1 MNRVSIKGV
10 VLGGIIDIVAT
21 NIAALPVVILA
32 GLRASVHTLPKDQQT
47 RTVIETL
54 QNTPSLYL
62 TQMVVGGLCSI
73 LGGYVA
79 ARIAKRGA
87 ILNGALSAFLCVAS
101 GVYPFVTKADSLSPW
116 AHAGFFL
123 LSPALGALGGYL
135 WEWRQ
140 ATKKQITPAA
150 A

>member
-1 MNRVSIKGV
+1 MSQVSVKGV
-10 VLGGIIDIVAT
+10 VIGGVTDIVAT
-21 NIAALPVVILA
+21 NIAALPVVVIAAMQA
-32 GLRASVHTLPKDQQT
+32 GVHTLPKAEQAKATADA
-47 RTVIETL
+47 L
-54 QNTPSLYL
+54 QNTPSLFL
-62 TQMVVGGLCSI
+62 ATMFLGMLCSV

-87 ILNGALSAFLCVAS
+87 VLNGALSAFLCIGF
-101 GVYPFVTKADSLSPW
+101 GVYALVAGTNTVSPW
-116 AHAGFFL
+116 MHAAAFL

-140 ATKKQITPAA
+140 IAKRITPAA